1 MDLDRFVELER
12 HQTKLIAAAVA
23 VGLVAGQSPP
33 VAAAGEALVLPFL
46 VVMLVALFGGLRV
59 AGVRRGL
66 RNVRMVA
73 TSLGVNFVWSPLLA
87 VGLGAAFLAGEPDL
101 RLGLLMLFVTPCTD
115 WYLFFTRVA
124 DGDVELA
131 ATLLPYNLVLQLVL
145 LPVYILLFAGT
156 VAGVDL
162 RVFAEGLGLVLGVPL
177 AVVAVGWL
185 AVERSGRARRAYRR
199 VEPLLSDVQVLA
211 LTAAVAAMVAS
222 QADLVV
228 ARPGVLALVAVPVVA
243 FYAVNLGLALMLGR
257 LLGFDHGETVCL
269 ACTTLSRNSPTALA
283 IAVATFPHRPLVA
296 LALVVGP
303 LVEVPLLSVVS
314 RLLLAARDRG
324 LTGPT
329 AA

>member
-1 MDLDRFVELER
+1 LYV
-12 HQTKLIAAAVA
+12 
-23 VGLVAGQSPP
+23 
-33 VAAAGEALVLPFL
+33 
-46 VVMLVALFGGLRV
+46 LVALFGGLRL

-66 RNVRMVA
+66 RNVRMLGA
-73 TSLGVNFVWSPLLA
+73 SLGVNFLWNLLLGVA
-87 VGLGAAFLAGEPDL
+87 LGAVFLAGEPDL

-115 WYLFFTRVA
+115 WYLLFTGVA

-131 ATLLPYNLVLQLVL
+131 ATLLPYNLVLQLAL
-145 LPVYILLFAGT
+145 LPVYVLLFAGT

-162 RVFAEGLGLVLGVPL
+162 AVFVEGLALVLGVPL
-177 AVVAVGWL
+177 AAVAVGWL
-185 AVERSGRARRAYRR
+185 AVRRSNRAERAYRR
-199 VEPLLSDVQVLA
+199 VEPALSDAQVLA

-228 ARPGVLALVAVPVVA
+228 SRPGVLALVAVPVVA
-243 FYAVNLGLALMLGR
+243 FYAVNVVVALGLARALS
-257 LLGFDHGETVCL
+257 FDHGETACL

-283 IAVATFPHRPLVA
+283 IAVATFPDRPLVA

-314 RLLLAARDRG
+314 RVLLAARDRG

-329 AA
+329 PV

>member
-1 MDLDRFVELER
+1 MDLER

-46 VVMLVALFGGLRV
+46 VAMLVALFGGLRV

-66 RNVRMVA
+66 RNVRMLA
-73 TSLGVNFVWSPLLA
+73 TSLGVNFLWSPLLA
-87 VGLGAAFLAGEPDL
+87 VGLGAVFLAGEPDL

-131 ATLLPYNLVLQLVL
+131 ATLLPYNLLFQLVL

-177 AVVAVGWL
+177 AVVAAGWL
-185 AVERSGRARRAYRR
+185 AVNRSGHARRAYRR
-199 VEPLLSDVQVLA
+199 VEPSLSDVQVLA

-228 ARPGVLALVAVPVVA
+228 DRPGVLALVAVPVVA
-243 FYAVNLGLALMLGR
+243 FYAVNLALALVLGR
-257 LLGFDHGETVCL
+257 LLEFYHGETVCL